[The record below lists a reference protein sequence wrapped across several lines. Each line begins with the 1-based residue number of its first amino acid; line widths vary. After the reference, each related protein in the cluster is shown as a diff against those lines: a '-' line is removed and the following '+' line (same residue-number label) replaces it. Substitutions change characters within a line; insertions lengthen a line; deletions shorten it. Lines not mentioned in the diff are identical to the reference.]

1 MKKLI
6 LIAAVLS
13 LTVIAPPSFSDED
26 PAMNAKIA
34 RLKAKQRALV
44 KAAGEEGNNAGEKPA
59 CADVSIGNIE
69 NDSSVRG
76 NTENVVVVTG
86 DVIAISG
93 RNCKAE

>member
-1 MKKLI
+1 MKKLLLLTAALS
-6 LIAAVLS
+6 LIA
-13 LTVIAPPSFSDED
+13 IAPPSFSDED
-26 PAMNAKIA
+26 EAMNAKIA
-34 RLKAKQRALV
+34 RLKARQRALV
-44 KAAGEEGNNAGEKPA
+44 KQAGEEGADAGDKPA

-93 RNCKAE
+93 RNCKAN